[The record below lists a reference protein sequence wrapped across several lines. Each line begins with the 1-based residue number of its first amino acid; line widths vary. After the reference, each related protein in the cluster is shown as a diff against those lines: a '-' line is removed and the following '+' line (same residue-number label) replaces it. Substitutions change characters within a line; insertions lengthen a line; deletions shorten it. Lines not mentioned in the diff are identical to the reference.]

1 MDPGW
6 GDSPTRSTAG
16 DEHRGIRFLSISGTD
31 IAVDPAAQFYTRYL
45 VKVQLPSGKTDI
57 LPRRYREF
65 RALHDA
71 VRLLPASDRPQRSEL
86 PMITSK
92 KWGGSNTQELVEKRT
107 RKLQE
112 YLVSLSSIA
121 LLFPAVERVL
131 DGFFTLAADDATGGG
146 ADDDEDSGL
155 GGALDDVS
163 QSPAPR
169 SAAPRPSRSSLP
181 GVGSVAVARASLAE
195 QGLSAAAPRT
205 SLAGQGTS
213 AAPPLPPPQRAS
225 FAAASPSPSPSTSP
239 LNVGGRA
246 PAASGLDMATGT
258 PPTASPS
265 REGGRCD
272 ACEREIAGAAAI
284 VPAAAP
290 ATPTW
295 DVGRFCSP
303 QCERFFTAAMHK
315 GFILTTIAGKRQ
327 IANVTAGASSAE
339 GEGAHESA
347 AAPPMTAPSGLP
359 PSKIGALRS
368 GASTWWGSARK
379 VLGGATPAG
388 PPSTTPKGSGG
399 GGGGFGFE
407 PESRRGSAA
416 DDGGTAVE
424 GGRKEASGSRGSSN
438 YGGAGASSGDEG
450 DPGGIATCGTGIDD
464 DAERQKFFLDRRK
477 DRNSTRILTK
487 WGTVRSLMIASTAIS
502 GIGASPAPATAPAPA
517 RGSRELEASA
527 PVPPP
532 PPPPS
537 VTKTTPPPPPLR
549 RSASVD
555 SSGVAGAAVSTAEVL
570 HQKGFLWKRGGY
582 KGEAR
587 KARGRPANWCDPRP
601 MPLQGVAKRG
611 SGATL
616 SSGTARSTTTR
627 RHAACC

>member
-6 GDSPTRSTAG
+6 GDSPTRSTVG

-71 VRLLPASDRPQRSEL
+71 VRSLPASDRPQRSEL

-92 KWGGSNTQELVEKRT
+92 KWGGSNTQELVDKRT

-131 DGFFTLAADDATGGG
+131 DGFFTLAADDAAG
-146 ADDDEDSGL
+146 ADDDEDGGL

-163 QSPAPR
+163 LSPVTRAG
-169 SAAPRPSRSSLP
+169 APRPSRSSLP
-181 GVGSVAVARASLAE
+181 GVGSVAAARASLAE

-205 SLAGQGTS
+205 SLAGPGSS

-225 FAAASPSPSPSTSP
+225 FAAASPPPSSTGSPFI
-239 LNVGGRA
+239 VGGRA
-246 PAASGLDMATGT
+246 PAAGGLEMATGT
-258 PPTASPS
+258 PPAASPS

-272 ACEREIAGAAAI
+272 ACGREIAGAAASL
-284 VPAAAP
+284 PAAAP

-315 GFILTTIAGKRQ
+315 GFIVTTIAGKRQ
-327 IANVTAGASSAE
+327 IANVTAGASSAV
-339 GEGAHESA
+339 GDGAPESA
-347 AAPPMTAPSGLP
+347 AAPLTAASSGLP

-388 PPSTTPKGSGG
+388 PPSTTPKGASA
-399 GGGGFGFE
+399 GGFGFE

-416 DDGGTAVE
+416 DDGAVE
-424 GGRKEASGSRGSSN
+424 GRKEASGSRGSSN

-450 DPGGIATCGTGIDD
+450 DPGATARGTGIDD
-464 DAERQKFFLDRRK
+464 DDDERQKFFLDRRK

-487 WGTVRSLMIASTAIS
+487 WGTVRSLMTAST
-502 GIGASPAPATAPAPA
+502 GIGVAAPAPA
-517 RGSRELEASA
+517 PPPPSRGSRELDAAA

-537 VTKTTPPPPPLR
+537 VTKTTPPPPPVR
-549 RSASVD
+549 RSASLD
-555 SSGVAGAAVSTAEVL
+555 TGGVAGAVVSTAEVL

-587 KARGRPANWCDPRP
+587 R
-601 MPLQGVAKRG
+601 
-611 SGATL
+611 AT
-616 SSGTARSTTTR
+616 SVP
-627 RHAACC
+627 C